1 MGENQNCLKQTFE
14 KSHMES
20 GPSNMVTIHVAF
32 IKPGPIGDFRKNN
45 YHGIRSFKNG
55 PNM

>member
-1 MGENQNCLKQTFE
+1 MGEIQNCLKQTFE